1 VSADQLTLK
10 DIQALKAEALA
21 TPVSAAMRSE
31 YQKALG
37 YLTQEGFAVSD
48 RRRMQ
53 LIKLL
58 KCFAYVQGDARVC
71 IEHLH
76 ELLPFCLWTK
86 ESSEIP
92 TIKKAI
98 DAACPQPKKYLKAL
112 LKTAS
117 EETQNALRMQGES
130 LKGSLERA
138 TQQLVNIEKTIRTLE
153 GNQTSTLPET
163 EYEKVLGEIS
173 DLREELAEAKDLA
186 IY

>member
-1 VSADQLTLK
+1 MKRCADASQSGEDSA
-10 DIQALKAEALA
+10 
-21 TPVSAAMRSE
+21 
-31 YQKALG
+31 
-37 YLTQEGFAVSD
+37 
-48 RRRMQ
+48 
-53 LIKLL
+53 
-58 KCFAYVQGDARVC
+58 
-71 IEHLH
+71 
-76 ELLPFCLWTK
+76 
-86 ESSEIP
+86 
-92 TIKKAI
+92 IKKAI
-98 DAACPQPKKYLKAL
+98 DAACPQPKKHLKAL

-163 EYEKVLGEIS
+163 EYEKVLGEIG